1 MDKLKAI
8 EKMNLLGSQSLP
20 FLFIIDFDLKNSL
33 VLSPEEIIYSGI
45 QFKIRNDDAPP
56 LNIPAF
62 EFEKKPV
69 SFSEYQQAFDIVHR
83 ELSYGNSY
91 LINLTIPTKI
101 NTTLSLE
108 EIFHYSKA
116 PFKLLVPDRFVIFSP
131 ESFVRISSG
140 MISTFPMKGTI
151 NANIPDAEAIIL
163 SDPKEQAEHTTIVD
177 LLRNDLS
184 IVAENVTV
192 KRYRYVEKIET
203 AGGALL
209 QVSSEITGELKDDY
223 KTQLGNIIFKLLPA
237 GSVTGAPKEKT
248 VEIIRRAENYERGY
262 FTGIFGY
269 FDGKVL
275 ESAVSIRF
283 IENTPEGFVYKSGGG
298 ITAKSEAGKEYQE
311 LLDKVYVPIV

>member
-1 MDKLKAI
+1 MDKMKAI

-20 FLFIIDFDLKNSL
+20 FLFIIDFDFKKPL
-33 VLSPEEIIYSGI
+33 VLSPEEIIHSGI
-45 QFKIRNDDAPP
+45 QYRIRHDEAPAF
-56 LNIPAF
+56 NIPAF

-69 SFSEYQQAFDIVHR
+69 TFSEYQQAFDIVYR

-91 LINLTIPTKI
+91 LINLTIPTRI

-131 ESFVRISSG
+131 ESFVRISKG

-184 IVAENVTV
+184 MVAENVTV

-209 QVSSEITGELKDDY
+209 QVSSEIAGELKDDY
-223 KTQLGNIIFKLLPA
+223 KTQLGNIIFKMLPA